1 MSNIALSWAFKCHV
15 GNASAKAVLVY
26 LADRA
31 DDDGTAAYP
40 KIATIVNVTE
50 LSERTVRA
58 ALKTLQERGFIRRG
72 DQRYARL
79 GKGGRNRLPQ
89 YCQVVW
95 DLAVESDPST
105 LTWIRETHTAEQ
117 DPATMGGT
125 VDPMA
130 STIVE
135 NGESKDVLPENVGTK
150 PISSTANLAGLENDS
165 ETALQIPQSQHCESC
180 TPSTANPAGPAL
192 QISQG
197 CIYKDKTLQV
207 NPPSKPSFPSAPTGH
222 LPASGAT
229 PDDEDD
235 GLVFPDAGPEARP
248 TVSVDLD
255 FPTDPEPESESEP
268 APAADDVARV
278 LDVLDKL
285 RRERGL
291 GVARRTSRDVLA
303 VERLLRD
310 ADVPVANLV
319 ADLTAAFADQAR
331 PWWAKRIR
339 SGRDLARHYAAM
351 RDELTLDRQARKARA
366 DAGTRTAEPAC
377 DRCAEAHSPDCE
389 HVRRIVNSPE
399 ARDLE
404 PHQSERIR
412 FAAVIAREL
421 NEHRGEGPTK
431 TAYFASLRLR
441 ELLQARH
448 DEIADQAAREQAE
461 QEGKRKALQAELHRL
476 REANGGTMVG
486 YKPGPDVEA
495 AS

>member
-1 MSNIALSWAFKCHV
+1 MSNIALSWAFRCHV

-150 PISSTANLAGLENDS
+150 PISSTANA
-165 ETALQIPQSQHCESC
+165 AP
-180 TPSTANPAGPAL
+180 PAL

-229 PDDEDD
+229 AAEKNRTEQSDEDD
-235 GLVFPDAGPEARP
+235 TEIAEAAG
-248 TVSVDLD
+248 
-255 FPTDPEPESESEP
+255 
-268 APAADDVARV
+268 RV
-278 LDVLDKL
+278 LASLGEQRSMLGLATPSPTKADRKAIIGLY
-285 RRERGL
+285 RRLVDQGAQWPTL
-291 GVARRTSRDVLA
+291 VMV
-303 VERLLRD
+303 D
-310 ADVPVANLV
+310 AIG
-319 ADLTAAFADQAR
+319 FAMNGD
-331 PWWAKRIR
+331 WWPKRIR
-339 SGRDLARHYAAM
+339 TGRALARHW
-351 RDELTLDRQARKARA
+351 DELNDDMILAAGRTDG
-366 DAGTRTAEPAC
+366 DAHAQTVP
-377 DRCAEAHSPDCE
+377 
-389 HVRRIVNSPE
+389 
-399 ARDLE
+399 
-404 PHQSERIR
+404 
-412 FAAVIAREL
+412 AAVPEPDAAPWL
-421 NEHRGEGPTK
+421 PDWAVK
-431 TAYFASLRLR
+431 TL
-441 ELLQARH
+441 
-448 DEIADQAAREQAE
+448 
-461 QEGKRKALQAELHRL
+461 AELDGQDATAGG
-476 REANGGTMVG
+476 EAT
-486 YKPGPDVEA
+486 A
-495 AS
+495 